1 MEERE
6 TKEGRGGKR
15 VRDRGT
21 EGRGGTEGNSGGEKE
36 RDRYGRRGRDGGK
49 EAEVEGA

>member
-6 TKEGRGGKR
+6 TKGGRGGKR

-21 EGRGGTEGNSGGEKE
+21 EGRGGTEEIVVEKKKETDTEGGEGTE
-36 RDRYGRRGRDGGK
+36 GRRQK
-49 EAEVEGA
+49 